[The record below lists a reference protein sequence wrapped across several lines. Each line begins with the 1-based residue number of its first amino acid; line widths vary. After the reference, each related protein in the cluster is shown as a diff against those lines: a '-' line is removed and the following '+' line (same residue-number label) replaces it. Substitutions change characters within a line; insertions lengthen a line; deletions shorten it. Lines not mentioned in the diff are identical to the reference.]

1 MASSNLFYSS
11 SKMSPSCK
19 FAALT
24 TYPSMYYGM
33 VFPVVRE
40 VLAYK
45 HAQDNIFQLD
55 HVV

>member
-1 MASSNLFYSS
+1 
-11 SKMSPSCK
+11 MSPSCK